1 MRLQPDRSYA
11 LKRKRPSLVSVLV
24 GVGTLAFAF
33 RRTGKEDRLAL
44 ARLKP
49 RPVPSGAAPALSQQ
63 AVGRDAAT
71 PTEIPPRGWWA
82 IAKRTVAKF
91 SKNELMSEAA
101 SVTFYALLSLVPA
114 ITALVSLYGLVS
126 DPSTIAK
133 QLDSL
138 SGVIPSGGMEII
150 SEQVKRLAESPSGGL
165 GIGLAVGLLTALWS
179 ANAATKAMFSA
190 LNDVYGE
197 RETRNFF
204 RLTGTSLA
212 FTVGGIV
219 TMILGLVI
227 VVALPALF
235 KAIGLDTAF
244 ALAVRIARIPLMLL
258 VLVAALALLF
268 RYGPDRRPAQWRWV
282 TWGGAFGAIGWVA
295 LSVGF
300 SWYVANFGSY
310 NKTYGSLGAIIGF
323 MTWIWLSTTVL
334 LLGAQ
339 FNAEMEAQT
348 ASDTTK
354 GAPKPLGQRGASP
367 ADTVA

>member
-1 MRLQPDRSYA
+1 M
-11 LKRKRPSLVSVLV
+11 KRRRPSLFTILV
-24 GVGTLAFAF
+24 GLGTFAFAF
-33 RRTGKEDRLAL
+33 RRTGTADRRAL

-49 RPVPSGAAPALSQQ
+49 RPVPPVSSQAPSAPSRQAAGQGAT
-63 AVGRDAAT
+63 T
-71 PTEIPPRGWWA
+71 PTEIPAAGWWT
-82 IAKRTVAKF
+82 IAKRTAGKF
-91 SKNELMSEAA
+91 GENELMSEAA

-114 ITALVSLYGLVS
+114 ITALVSLYGLVA
-126 DPSTIAK
+126 DPTTIAK

-138 SGVIPSGGMEII
+138 AGVIPSGGMEII
-150 SEQVKRLAESPSGGL
+150 GEQVKRLTQGPTGGL
-165 GIGLAVGLLTALWS
+165 GIGLLVGLATALWS

-190 LNDVYGE
+190 LNDVNGE
-197 RETRNFF
+197 RETRNFL
-204 RLTGTSLA
+204 RLTGTSLT
-212 FTVGGIV
+212 FTIGGIV
-219 TMILGLVI
+219 IMILGLVI

-235 KAIGLDTAF
+235 QAIGLDTAF
-244 ALAVRIARIPLMLL
+244 ALAMRILRIPLMLL

-339 FNAEMEAQT
+339 LNAEMETQT
-348 ASDTTK
+348 ARDTTV
-354 GAPKPLGQRGASP
+354 GTPKAIGQRGAKA

>member
-1 MRLQPDRSYA
+1 M
-11 LKRKRPSLVSVLV
+11 KRRRPSFLSVLV
-24 GVGTLAFAF
+24 GLGTFAFAF
-33 RRTGKEDRLAL
+33 RRTGTADRLAL
-44 ARLKP
+44 ARLGPQAAVTRSETASKTE
-49 RPVPSGAAPALSQQ
+49 PVPTA
-63 AVGRDAAT
+63 GRDAAT
-71 PTEIPPRGWWA
+71 PMEIPARGWWA
-82 IAKRTVAKF
+82 IAKRTAAKF
-91 SKNELMSEAA
+91 GENELMSEAA

-138 SGVIPSGGMEII
+138 SDVIPSGGMEII
-150 SEQVKRLAESPSGGL
+150 GEQVTRLTQSPSGGL
-165 GIGLAVGLLTALWS
+165 GVGLVIGLATALWS

-190 LNDVYGE
+190 LNDVHGE

-212 FTVGGIV
+212 FTLGGIV
-219 TMILGLVI
+219 TMILGLVV

-235 KAIGLDTAF
+235 KTFGLDTVF
-244 ALAVRIARIPLMLL
+244 ALVVRVARIPLMLA
-258 VLVAALALLF
+258 VLVGALALLF
-268 RYGPDRRPAQWRWV
+268 RYGPDRRPPQWRWV
-282 TWGGAFGAIGWVA
+282 TWGGAFGAVGWVA

-300 SWYVANFGSY
+300 SWYVSNFGSY

-339 FNAEMEAQT
+339 LNAEMEVQT
-348 ASDTTK
+348 GRDTTT
-354 GAPKPLGQRGASP
+354 GAPKALGQRGANA

>member
-1 MRLQPDRSYA
+1 M
-11 LKRKRPSLVSVLV
+11 KRRRPSLLSLLV
-24 GVGTLAFAF
+24 GVGTFAFAF
-33 RRTGKEDRLAL
+33 RRTGKEDRRSL

-49 RPVPSGAAPALSQQ
+49 QPMARKLPTASKNEPVPTP
-63 AVGRDAAT
+63 GRDAAT
-71 PTEIPPRGWWA
+71 PTEIPARGWWA
-82 IAKRTVAKF
+82 ILKRTAAKF
-91 SKNELMSEAA
+91 GENELMSEAA

-126 DPSTIAK
+126 DPSSIAK

-150 SEQVKRLAESPSGGL
+150 GEQVKRLTQSPSSGL
-165 GIGLAVGLLTALWS
+165 GVGLVIGLATALWS

-197 RETRNFF
+197 RENRNFF

-212 FTVGGIV
+212 FTVGGVV
-219 TMILGLVI
+219 TMILGLGL
-227 VVALPALF
+227 VVVLPVLF
-235 KAIGLDTAF
+235 KAIGLDTVF
-244 ALAVRIARIPLMLL
+244 AIVVRVARIPLMLAI
-258 VLVAALALLF
+258 LVAALAMLF
-268 RYGPDRRPAQWRWV
+268 RYGPDRQPPQWRWV
-282 TWGGAFGAIGWVA
+282 SWGGAFGAIGWVV

-300 SWYVANFGSY
+300 SWYVSNFGSY

-334 LLGAQ
+334 LLAAQ
-339 FNAEMEAQT
+339 LNAEMEVQT
-348 ASDTTK
+348 ARDTTT
-354 GAPKPLGQRGASP
+354 GAPKPLGQRGAKP